1 MTPRASAESP
11 AIRAARWL
19 LSAQQQWS
27 TRLERARRN
36 NRDIG
41 PKPSLR
47 FAEKQFGASKTSIS
61 RHLNAL
67 KATGRPALSSRP
79 VGHPPV
85 LTPDE
90 DRALV
95 AYIRYLAATGPFPG
109 KKRIENAANALLA
122 RRGRRPASHMW
133 YKRWKKTHEEELREI
148 ITSVSAGG
156 AVEGSGPESAERFED
171 INEFLD
177 KVYLVDAGVR
187 DGEGD
192 ANGSVDGL
200 DELTADV
207 SQTGEGVANAPNP
220 GAEGFI
226 TGSDGNFGH
235 IRPYPP
241 ESTGSRPLSPS

>member
-1 MTPRASAESP
+1 MFVTL
-11 AIRAARWL
+11 L
-19 LSAQQQWS
+19 LSC
-27 TRLERARRN
+27 
-36 NRDIG
+36 IG
-41 PKPSLR
+41 
-47 FAEKQFGASKTSIS
+47 FHECCDSKTSSHGFGWMGVFRDGADGVVCGTARGGI
-61 RHLNAL
+61 RH
-67 KATGRPALSSRP
+67 
-79 VGHPPV
+79 
-85 LTPDE
+85 
-90 DRALV
+90 
-95 AYIRYLAATGPFPG
+95 LAATGPFPG

-122 RRGRRPASHMW
+122 RRGRRPASHRW
-133 YKRWKKTHEEELREI
+133 YKRWKKTHEEDLREI

-171 INEFLD
+171 INDFLD

-200 DELTADV
+200 DELTDDV

-226 TGSDGNFGH
+226 TGSDGNFEH